1 MVDLL
6 QEAEI
11 ATEIGPEQTPSRT
24 DRWLIFQYA
33 PVALFSLKMSRAT
46 STMGKTLLVPS
57 PYSVKMAFLDAAL
70 RHGLTENPEDLV
82 RGLARANL
90 RIGVPD
96 EACVTIT
103 IQSIRQETRDED
115 RKRQPDLPPYR
126 GNIAMREFVHHTGV
140 LRLAFELR
148 SLAPDLAA
156 LLIGA
161 APAINYLG
169 KRGSFLQYLGC
180 SRERAADNRF
190 TQPVKD
196 MNPRAAASGQSV
208 QLDDFGPRATFAALN
223 SFSPAKIERGVHR
236 TFVDTLVP
244 LVLYNS
250 GPGFM
255 HYRAAK

>member
-1 MVDLL
+1 MIDLL
-6 QEAEI
+6 QESEN
-11 ATEIGPEQTPSRT
+11 ATEITPQNAQSRR
-24 DRWLIFQYA
+24 DRWLVFQYA

-46 STMGKTLLVPS
+46 STMGKTLLIPS
-57 PYSVKMAFLDAAL
+57 PYAAKMAFLDAAL
-70 RHGLTENPEDLV
+70 RHGLTENPEGLV
-82 RGLARANL
+82 RGLAKANL
-90 RIGVPD
+90 RIGAPD
-96 EACVTIT
+96 HACVTVT

-126 GNIAMREFVHHTGV
+126 GNVAMRELVNHTGV

-148 SLAPDLAA
+148 SLTPDVTA

-180 SRERAADNRF
+180 SRDRVLGCGF
-190 TQPVKD
+190 TEPEKGI
-196 MNPRAAASGQSV
+196 NPRKTVRGQSV
-208 QLDDFGPRATFAALN
+208 LLDDFGPGATFAALN

-236 TFVDTLVP
+236 AFIETLVP